1 MVRCWTHGRRA
12 LFKLLQ
18 NTWLL
23 RIYENELLPAGESFC
38 NFEQNLK
45 NYRASKAG
53 KNLTDNDAALLT
65 IFDLIN
71 SLFVIDSEVIRAHQF
86 VRDTEEFKQDLLKAR
101 QQKSAKIVDLIFD
114 SIRRYIVDNPE
125 IMSVKKTRNGEYRFF
140 RNRKYPESGALIY
153 LLKFE
158 KALKEFTCYPDVE
171 LSSSAA
177 ERALK
182 LGICTRHDCM
192 FIQSED
198 GAHAFADY
206 QTIVNTCNL
215 NRVPV
220 QPYLMWLTANIRLRL
235 LELQEQGR
243 DDSTFFKMPHRNPS
257 KDKDGNVIG
266 ILDMYDKSNV
276 YCLQIPL

>member
-1 MVRCWTHGRRA
+1 
-12 LFKLLQ
+12 
-18 NTWLL
+18 
-23 RIYENELLPAGESFC
+23 
-38 NFEQNLK
+38 
-45 NYRASKAG
+45 
-53 KNLTDNDAALLT
+53 
-65 IFDLIN
+65 
-71 SLFVIDSEVIRAHQF
+71 
-86 VRDTEEFKQDLLKAR
+86 
-101 QQKSAKIVDLIFD
+101 
-114 SIRRYIVDNPE
+114 
-125 IMSVKKTRNGEYRFF
+125 MSVKKTKQGEYRFF

-158 KALKEFTCYPDVE
+158 KALKEFTCSPDVE

-182 LGICTRHDCM
+182 LGICTRHACM

-257 KDKDGNVIG
+257 KDRDGNVIG

-276 YCLQIPL
+276 YCYDKIDTKGLAPYDYRRYLQSLQNS

>member
-1 MVRCWTHGRRA
+1 MTIA
-12 LFKLLQ
+12 
-18 NTWLL
+18 TWSWRKRLNLL
-23 RIYENELLPAGESFC
+23 RQS
-38 NFEQNLK
+38 
-45 NYRASKAG
+45 SKFAAKKEPICG
-53 KNLTDNDAALLT
+53 K
-65 IFDLIN
+65 
-71 SLFVIDSEVIRAHQF
+71 
-86 VRDTEEFKQDLLKAR
+86 K
-101 QQKSAKIVDLIFD
+101 AKIGIFRQVLFAIIG
-114 SIRRYIVDNPE
+114 SY
-125 IMSVKKTRNGEYRFF
+125 
-140 RNRKYPESGALIY
+140 
-153 LLKFE
+153 
-158 KALKEFTCYPDVE
+158 KEFTYSPDVE

-182 LGICTRHDCM
+182 LGICTRHACM

-243 DDSTFFKMPHRNPS
+243 DDSTFFRMPHRNPS

-276 YCLQIPL
+276 YCYDKIDTKGLAPYDYRRYLQSLQNS